1 MKRREID
8 ALVRA
13 HRDRPRAVAFLHVL
27 RQPALE
33 DDDHAFLAEAAGELT
48 APDLLRWR
56 ARSGP
61 DKRSLI
67 LSHLAR
73 MAVDSPAQFEHEV
86 LNAPGMS
93 FEAEEWEKLAELT
106 RGKVPAP
113 LQGRIERREAR
124 PPAPSPSGVALF
136 DAAADEGPVDLASM
150 FDLDDGGAIGG
161 RDASGPAASADDS
174 LGGGLSLGDE
184 LGLDFGGDLGGEGDP
199 LFADPYAGLTTESGL
214 EKARTSTSG
223 EERAMLLEWLEGQ
236 GVARG
241 TLLAIALEGL
251 RTGPVASP
259 LVGWV
264 GKKLSSRE
272 AWQEHGGALF
282 SALVER
288 RAFAEMQELLAQG
301 LNGLAQPA
309 LAALANALIDR
320 AHTAIGSRDVAGA
333 GAVLSGLMCLDVGDA
348 QKERYR
354 ALAEAARE
362 AQVSEDVVV
371 LVELLLRQAKQNAP
385 RGETLEGMVASVHAL
400 SDALA

>member
-1 MKRREID
+1 MKRREIE

-61 DKRSLI
+61 DKRSVI
-67 LSHLAR
+67 LPHLAR
-73 MAVDSPAQFEHEV
+73 MAIDSPAQFEHEV

-93 FEAEEWEKLAELT
+93 LEEDEWETLALLT

-113 LQGRIERREAR
+113 LLGRIERREAH
-124 PPAPSPSGVALF
+124 PPAPSPSG
-136 DAAADEGPVDLASM
+136 AARFNASADEGPVDLASM
-150 FDLDDGGAIGG
+150 FDLDDGGSLGG
-161 RDASGPAASADDS
+161 HDAPATAASTDDS
-174 LGGGLSLGDE
+174 PGGGLSLGDE
-184 LGLDFGGDLGGEGDP
+184 LGLDFGGDLGGEDDP
-199 LFADPYAGLTTESGL
+199 LFADPYAGLTTEAGL
-214 EKARTSTSG
+214 DKARTSPSG

-236 GVARG
+236 GVAQG
-241 TLLAIALEGL
+241 MLLAIALEGL
-251 RTGPVASP
+251 RSGPVASP
-259 LVGWV
+259 LVAWV

-272 AWQEHGGALF
+272 AWQQHGGALF

-288 RAFAEMQELLAQG
+288 HAFAEMQELLAQG
-301 LNGLAQPA
+301 QDGLAAPA
-309 LAALANALIDR
+309 LAALSNALVDR
-320 AHTAIGSRDVAGA
+320 AHAAIGARDVAGA
-333 GAVLSGLMCLDVGDA
+333 GAVLSGLMCLDVAEA

-362 AQVSEDVVV
+362 EQVSEDIVV
-371 LVELLLRQAKQNAP
+371 LVELLLRQARQNAP
-385 RGETLEGMVASVHAL
+385 RGETLEGMVAAVHAL